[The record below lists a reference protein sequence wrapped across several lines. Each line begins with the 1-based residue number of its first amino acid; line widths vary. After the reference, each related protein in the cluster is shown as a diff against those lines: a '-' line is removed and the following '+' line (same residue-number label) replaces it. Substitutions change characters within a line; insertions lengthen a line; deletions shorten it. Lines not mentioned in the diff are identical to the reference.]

1 MKLIGNLEYIPLE
14 SYLSQ
19 SVKVFAIN
27 LHRPSLRKWH
37 LQRNGTS
44 RYVRLII
51 KSPYS
56 NALFQSIDTNSS
68 TFKENSLITFLSLSG
83 YQQNGSTACP
93 NDVHDLVESLEVLSL
108 PRNKTILEQL
118 LNEDQNL
125 VSFQQSLL
133 NLSYLMGNDN
143 YGLKLHKFLMRV
155 CELNTSVGNKMLQ
168 EYLQLKN
175 SYLSSK
181 IAA

>member
-1 MKLIGNLEYIPLE
+1 MKLVGSLEYIPLE

-19 SVKVFAIN
+19 SVKVYAIN

-56 NALFQSIDTNSS
+56 NALFQSIDTSSS

-93 NDVHDLVESLEVLSL
+93 NDAHDLV
-108 PRNKTILEQL
+108 
-118 LNEDQNL
+118 
-125 VSFQQSLL
+125 
-133 NLSYLMGNDN
+133 
-143 YGLKLHKFLMRV
+143 
-155 CELNTSVGNKMLQ
+155 
-168 EYLQLKN
+168 
-175 SYLSSK
+175 
-181 IAA
+181 